1 MELEFHRNGDS
12 TEADRYHVYHV
23 HVRCFSGWHAEK
35 DRLTQT

>member
-12 TEADRYHVYHV
+12 TEADRYHV

-35 DRLTQT
+35 DQLTQT